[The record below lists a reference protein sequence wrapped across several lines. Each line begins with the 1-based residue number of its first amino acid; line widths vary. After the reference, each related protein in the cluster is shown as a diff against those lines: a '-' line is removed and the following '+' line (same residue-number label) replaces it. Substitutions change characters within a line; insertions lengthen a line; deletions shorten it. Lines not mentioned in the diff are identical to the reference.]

1 MQQLH
6 GSDNEFFPFVIA
18 LNQTQTQIFI
28 LNTKSKKRVPLVNL
42 IQLHEDDKIYSVQ
55 QTSKYIEQNQS
66 TIKNLYDLEEIM
78 IHFKLKLN
86 RLQIKDGKETTL
98 SSCEYC

>member
-18 LNQTQTQIFI
+18 LNQTKTQIFI
-28 LNTKSKKRVPLVNL
+28 LNTKSKQRVPLVNL

-66 TIKNLYDLEEIM
+66 NIKYFLDLEEIM

-86 RLQIKDGKETTL
+86 RLQIKDGKEITL
-98 SSCEYC
+98 T